1 MKRPV
6 FEPVPPDA
14 CDSRGVAGKG
24 VPGGRAAGGAA
35 RRAVAGW
42 RSAGVRGREGSGETS
57 PGRRAGRP
65 AAGARGSVTLST
77 GKARRCGPTG
87 TAPAPPE
94 ARTYPAG
101 IAGEC
106 QSRRGDSVSAGSEV
120 APGRGAA
127 GRGSEGVPPSRAANR
142 PAILRAGR
150 RYPRRRRRRGRGGMP
165 ERLEGERGGN
175 SPRASTRVG
184 SGGCQAA
191 PLRPLSCGRGRRRLA
206 GGPSHLRPLSCGRG
220 PAGWKGPVRRIR
232 RISRPRTAGPAGA
245 ATPATGERPG
255 STDAGT
261 RRPSGQRGLHAPR
274 YPARGAGRCRRR
286 SARPLSCGRA
296 PPVGRGRQGGTL
308 RESHR
313 RPSAGV
319 HRNPERSRAFPGGYP
334 AAVRGGGGSPSGV
347 SARHRCRVPRRYP
360 AAAAPARGSRPLLR
374 PLSCGRGGGDRV
386 CGLF

>member
-1 MKRPV
+1 MLPRVGKPAQAWQPEHGGACETRRAAPAGSRVPRVPGCRHGSRADRRSPKGGRRKEDAATAPPQKTGPMKRSV

-42 RSAGVRGREGSGETS
+42 RTAGVRGREGSGETS
-57 PGRRAGRP
+57 PGRCAGRP
-65 AAGARGSVTLST
+65 AAGARGSVTLSK

-165 ERLEGERGGN
+165 ERLEGARGGN

-184 SGGCQAA
+184 SGGSQAA
-191 PLRPLSCGRGRRRLA
+191 RLRPLSA
-206 GGPSHLRPLSCGRG
+206 G
-220 PAGWKGPVRRIR
+220 
-232 RISRPRTAGPAGA
+232 
-245 ATPATGERPG
+245 
-255 STDAGT
+255 
-261 RRPSGQRGLHAPR
+261 
-274 YPARGAGRCRRR
+274 
-286 SARPLSCGRA
+286 
-296 PPVGRGRQGGTL
+296 VG
-308 RESHR
+308 
-313 RPSAGV
+313 SAG
-319 HRNPERSRAFPGGYP
+319 
-334 AAVRGGGGSPSGV
+334 
-347 SARHRCRVPRRYP
+347 
-360 AAAAPARGSRPLLR
+360 
-374 PLSCGRGGGDRV
+374 
-386 CGLF
+386 